1 MLQVFK
7 PMKYLTTISN
17 IFLPLNNLIH
27 YKSFFILHHRMG
39 IYNNEIQLK
48 MSLAKL
54 LFSNVAKICFKSSK
68 RACLSNWSFL
78 TE

>member
-54 LFSNVAKICFKSSK
+54 LDF
-68 RACLSNWSFL
+68 
-78 TE
+78 